1 MCLHVCEGKRE
12 RQMEEQKIEEGLT
25 FLQVSSNSS
34 RSFQEEFFSKCLQLL
49 VEVFDLL
56 LGDLSQKEEKP
67 KG

>member
-1 MCLHVCEGKRE
+1 
-12 RQMEEQKIEEGLT
+12 MEEQKKEEGLT

-49 VEVFDLL
+49 VEVFNLL
-56 LGDLSQKEEKP
+56 LGDLSQKEEMS